1 VFVPSQE
8 IELYLC
14 VRGIDFAC
22 FCHVAMDFGT
32 VPTVWYY
39 FFFISLFLRDV
50 DGLDIEDFVLCI
62 LGSEVMS
69 LSIMIVISLK
79 TLFRFRCS
87 IFVNRIR
94 EKKKLERYLRSD

>member
-1 VFVPSQE
+1 MVLILKLSF
-8 IELYLC
+8 
-14 VRGIDFAC
+14 
-22 FCHVAMDFGT
+22 
-32 VPTVWYY
+32 
-39 FFFISLFLRDV
+39 
-50 DGLDIEDFVLCI
+50 LCI
-62 LGSEVMS
+62 LVSEIMF

>member
-1 VFVPSQE
+1 VLGVS
-8 IELYLC
+8 ILHVSAMLLWILELYRQC
-14 VRGIDFAC
+14 GIII
-22 FCHVAMDFGT
+22 
-32 VPTVWYY
+32 
-39 FFFISLFLRDV
+39 FFISLFLRDV

-62 LGSEVMS
+62 LVSEVMS